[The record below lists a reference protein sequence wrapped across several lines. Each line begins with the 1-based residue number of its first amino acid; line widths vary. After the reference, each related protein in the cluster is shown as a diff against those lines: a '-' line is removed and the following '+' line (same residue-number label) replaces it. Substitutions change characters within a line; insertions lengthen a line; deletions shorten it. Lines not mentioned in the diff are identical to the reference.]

1 MSAPTRNMFEN
12 LNCIALR
19 TVKYSDSK
27 SILTAFSRQH
37 GRIGLLLPAS
47 NTPAAARQR
56 ALALPMSRF
65 DCTVDIKPGRSLHS
79 MRDMRRAGLM
89 PSASPVKGA
98 LSMFAADLLSSL
110 LREPQADEH
119 LWRFLETWIDELTEA
134 GPKATA
140 NMHICFII
148 RLMHFL
154 GIEPDWSTFSQGC
167 VFDMND
173 GIFRIVPPLHNRFI
187 NPPEAEAAYRLR
199 RITATNAKAFAMGR
213 SDRNTILDRLIQYYQ
228 IHFPTLGTLNSLSV
242 LRTLFDF

>member
-1 MSAPTRNMFEN
+1 
-12 LNCIALR
+12 
-19 TVKYSDSK
+19 
-27 SILTAFSRQH
+27 
-37 GRIGLLLPAS
+37 
-47 NTPAAARQR
+47 
-56 ALALPMSRF
+56 
-65 DCTVDIKPGRSLHS
+65 
-79 MRDMRRAGLM
+79 
-89 PSASPVKGA
+89 
-98 LSMFAADLLSSL
+98 
-110 LREPQADEH
+110 
-119 LWRFLETWIDELTEA
+119 
-134 GPKATA
+134 
-140 NMHICFII
+140 MHICFMI

-228 IHFPTLGTLNSLSV
+228 IHFPTLGTINSLSV